1 MRVTR
6 KLTLLALLL
15 VMIVPSSYKIRRI
28 DYREARNKNV
38 CKDLKGDVLL
48 YFMFIDSKYTV
59 PWTEFDIQSTIDSI
73 RAAINW
79 LHMQARD
86 NKIPLNIIADFYIG
100 PEFTTISRN
109 LPGATVE
116 ESVIEPNS
124 SKVRENIKRWS
135 DGVARIAGESVTLRD
150 KDGIPEVKAPR
161 NKERLVAFLRDENK
175 VESVALFYL
184 VNNYYKSDI
193 SIPVNTFNTN
203 DVEFVIVSYKYPS
216 EIAHNFLHLFGACD
230 MYKTLL
236 RRNERNINILSE
248 RYPDEIMHEPY
259 GKDINKLAISDYTK
273 YLIGWT
279 NELDPSLESLMRDKM
294 IVY

>member
-6 KLTLLALLL
+6 KLILLALALT
-15 VMIVPSSYKIRRI
+15 MIVPSSYKISRV

-79 LHMQARD
+79 LHLQAND
-86 NKIPLNIIADFYIG
+86 NQIPLNIIADFYIG
-100 PEFTTISRN
+100 PEYTTISRN
-109 LPGATVE
+109 LPGATVK
-116 ESVIEPNS
+116 ESVTEPNS
-124 SKVRENIKRWS
+124 NKVRENIKRWS
-135 DGVARIAGESVTLRD
+135 DGVAKIAGESVTLRE
-150 KDGIPEVKAPR
+150 KDGIPEVKSPR

-175 VESVALFYL
+175 VESVALFYM

-193 SIPVNTFNTN
+193 SIPVNTYRTD

-216 EIAHNFLHLFGACD
+216 EIAHNFLHLFGASD
-230 MYKTLL
+230 MYRTLL
-236 RRNERNINILSE
+236 RRNERNIRTLSG
-248 RYPDEIMHEPY
+248 RYPDEVMQEPY
-259 GKDINKLAISDYTK
+259 GKDLNKLTISNYTK

-279 NELDPSLESLMRDKM
+279 EKLDPAMESLMTDKM